1 MCILGFLCGQ
11 CQPGIKDQGFSF
23 HSLIQNNCNYRLIID
38 KFTKYVSTKDLP
50 FIIFVVLVIVSCLI
64 CCKQREHLKSR
75 CVLTCNMLRS
85 DLSQT
90 PSKTCVDHVEH
101 LRGDRVGIE
110 GHAAPYAEL

>member
-1 MCILGFLCGQ
+1 
-11 CQPGIKDQGFSF
+11 
-23 HSLIQNNCNYRLIID
+23 
-38 KFTKYVSTKDLP
+38 
-50 FIIFVVLVIVSCLI
+50 
-64 CCKQREHLKSR
+64 
-75 CVLTCNMLRS
+75 MLRS